1 MRSRTVREGSV
12 GLLILVALALFSGLI
27 VWLRGVEFGKS
38 DYSITVKFDDANRL
52 KVGAP
57 VRYLGVDIGTITSIV
72 PVSDGVNATVEV
84 KDSDLRIPRD
94 VIILANQSGF
104 IGETSVDIKPLKDE
118 LSLPLN
124 KSTKPTAKGCD
135 STLVVCEG
143 DRIPGQI
150 GSSFDE
156 LLLASLRF
164 AEIYSSEEFVTNIN
178 DLTKNANA
186 AASQAA
192 VLSKELALLSRQV
205 RLELGAFSG
214 TARSITKATDQTSA
228 RLGVAI
234 DKLSLNADVATAE
247 LGGTV
252 RQFGSTA
259 ASLGELATNVNSL
272 VVENRSGL
280 VTTLNNIGAASN
292 EMQGLVANLNSSLDP
307 RSTRQLISN
316 LETLTANA
324 AQASNN
330 LGSLTANATT
340 LTANA
345 ANLTANL
352 ETITGTFS
360 EPENLLMLQQTLDS
374 ARVTFEN
381 VQKITSDVD
390 ELTGDP
396 EFRKNLLRL
405 VNGLSNLVSSTEI
418 LEQQIETAKVLDSVN
433 VAIDN
438 SETSSANLTVVPEKN
453 TQQLSLY
460 TSKISR
466 FLTNQQKATLNKSSI
481 RKP

>member
-38 DYSITVKFDDANRL
+38 DYSITIKFNDANRL

-57 VRYLGVDIGTITSIV
+57 VRYLGVDIGTITSVV

-118 LSLPLN
+118 LSLPVN

-178 DLTKNANA
+178 DLTKNANN

-214 TARSITKATDQTSA
+214 TARSITRATDQTSA

-234 DKLSLNADVATAE
+234 DKLSINADVATAE
-247 LGGTV
+247 LGSTA
-252 RQFGSTA
+252 RQFN
-259 ASLGELATNVNSL
+259 ELATNVNNL
-272 VVENRSGL
+272 VVENRGGL
-280 VTTLNNIGAASN
+280 VTTLDSIGAVSN
-292 EMQGLVANLNSSLDP
+292 EMQGLVANLNSSLDA
-307 RSTRQLISN
+307 RSTRQLINN

-324 AQASNN
+324 SQASNN
-330 LGSLTANATT
+330 LETLTTNATNLTANAV
-340 LTANA
+340 
-345 ANLTANL
+345 NLTANL

-438 SETSSANLTVVPEKN
+438 SEISSANLAVVPQRN

-481 RKP
+481 SKP

>member
-1 MRSRTVREGSV
+1 MRSRTMREGSV
-12 GLLILVALALFSGLI
+12 GLLILVALALFGGLI
-27 VWLRGVEFGKS
+27 VWLRGVDFGKS
-38 DYSITVKFDDANRL
+38 SYDVTIKFNDANRL

-84 KDSDLRIPRD
+84 TDADLRIPTD

-104 IGETSVDIKPLKDE
+104 IGETSVDIKPLKDD

-124 KSTKPTAKGCD
+124 KSTQPTSKQCD
-135 STLVVCEG
+135 STLIICEG

-164 AEIYSSEEFVTNIN
+164 AEIYSSEEFVANIN
-178 DLTKNANA
+178 NLTKNANA

-205 RLELGAFSG
+205 RQELGAFTG
-214 TARSITKATDQTSA
+214 TAKSITRATDQTSA
-228 RLGVAI
+228 RLGIAI
-234 DKLSLNADVATAE
+234 DKLSLNADVTSAE
-247 LGGTV
+247 LGNTA
-252 RQFGSTA
+252 RQYGSTA
-259 ASLGELATNVNSL
+259 VRLNELATNVNSL
-272 VVENRSGL
+272 VVDNRGSL
-280 VTTLNNIGAASN
+280 VTTLNSLGTVSN
-292 EMQGLVANLNSSLDP
+292 EMRGLVANLNSSLDANSS
-307 RSTRQLISN
+307 RRLINN

-330 LGSLTANATT
+330 LEALTANAS
-340 LTANA
+340 
-345 ANLTANL
+345 NLTANL
-352 ETITGTFS
+352 ENITSTFS
-360 EPENLLMLQQTLDS
+360 EEENLLLLQQTLDS

-396 EFRKNLLRL
+396 EFRNNLLKL

-433 VAIDN
+433 VAIEN
-438 SETSSANLTVVPEKN
+438 SEATLVDLSAIPQTD
-453 TQQLSLY
+453 TQTFPLY
-460 TSKISR
+460 TSRISR
-466 FLTNQQKATLNKSSI
+466 FLTSQQQETLNKRTI
-481 RKP
+481 KK

>member
-118 LSLPLN
+118 LSLPVN

-135 STLVVCEG
+135 SNLVVCEG
-143 DRIPGQI
+143 DRVPGQI

-178 DLTKNANA
+178 DLTKNANN

-214 TARSITKATDQTSA
+214 TARSITRATDQTSA

-234 DKLSLNADVATAE
+234 DKLSINADVATAE
-247 LGGTV
+247 LGSTV
-252 RQFGSTA
+252 RQFN
-259 ASLGELATNVNSL
+259 ELATNVNSL

-280 VTTLNNIGAASN
+280 VTTLNSIGAVSN
-292 EMQGLVANLNSSLDP
+292 EMQGLVANLNSSLDA
-307 RSTRQLISN
+307 RSTRQLINN

-330 LGSLTANATT
+330 LESLTANATT

-438 SETSSANLTVVPEKN
+438 SETSSANLAVVPQRS
-453 TQQLSLY
+453 TQQPSLY
-460 TSKISR
+460 TSTISR
-466 FLTNQQKATLNKSSI
+466 FLTNKQKATLNKSSI
-481 RKP
+481 SKP